1 NMEFPIIGEYREIFI
16 VLEIIIVLLSWEFGV
31 IFLYNFYQNRK
42 NQKLTKIELV
52 WSILY
57 FSFGLMNSFYQ
68 FSDFYYVDR
77 LYFLF
82 MAYISLAIGAFFFI
96 LHSER
101 IGVINTRRIL
111 PIFSFSVCA
120 ILIISYIVDPILTQS
135 FAYIALFPMSA
146 FVILYVYNM
155 FKYLKGKFKLYTLG
169 LFTGIM
175 LIFIGIMGQSDFA
188 AEFFGYYI
196 RVYADLLIILGLC
209 SMAVFFYVIPS
220 LSEIDW
226 YDKLK
231 GILVTTKEGI
241 CLYNENFIKRKSL
254 DDDLL
259 AASLAIIHNLLTE
272 MTKGG
277 KELKTLA
284 KENEYFILDY
294 GKEIVGILIATE
306 ELESLKILL
315 REFIRDFEDFYLDT
329 LKSWKGE
336 VSLFSPTSFLVT
348 KIFKKI
354 Q

>member
-1 NMEFPIIGEYREIFI
+1 MEFPLIGEYREIFI
-16 VLEIIIVLLSWEFGV
+16 ILEIIIVLLSWEFGV
-31 IFLYNFYQNRK
+31 IFLYKFYKNKK
-42 NQKLTKIELV
+42 NQKITKIELV
-52 WSILY
+52 WSIIY
-57 FSFGLMNSFYQ
+57 FSFGFMNFFYQ

-82 MAYISLAIGAFFFI
+82 LAYTSLVIGAFLFI

-101 IGVINTRRIL
+101 IGVINTRWTL
-111 PIFSFSVCA
+111 PIISFSIFS
-120 ILIISYIVDPILTQS
+120 ILIISYLFDPVLTQS
-135 FAYIALFPMSA
+135 FTYIAIFPMSV
-146 FVILYVYNM
+146 FIFLYIYNM
-155 FKYLKGKFKLYTLG
+155 FKYLKGKLKLYTLG
-169 LFTGIM
+169 LFLGVV
-175 LIFIGIMGQSDFA
+175 LIFVGIMGQSDFA
-188 AEFFGYYI
+188 SELFGPYI
-196 RVYADLLIILGLC
+196 RVYGDLLIISGIC
-209 SMAVFFYVIPS
+209 SMAIFFYVIPS

-259 AASLAIIHNLLTE
+259 AASLAIIHDLLTE

-284 KENEYFILDY
+284 KENEYFILEY

-306 ELESLKILL
+306 ELESLKMLL
-315 REFIRDFEDFYLDT
+315 REFIKDFEDFYLDT

-336 VSLFSPTSFLVT
+336 VSLFRPTSYLVT